1 MIHFLFFNKNV
12 VFLFLFL
19 FLLGNLN
26 CVGAGADAAGG
37 EVMFTRRT
45 FGAFGATLASDD
57 RFIAELER
65 LWCTLEQPTR
75 DGAVRRKVNKYF
87 SL

>member
-1 MIHFLFFNKNV
+1 VIHFLFFNKNV

-37 EVMFTRRT
+37 EVMFTRQRLVRLVRLSRLMIGSLRSLNGC
-45 FGAFGATLASDD
+45 GA
-57 RFIAELER
+57 
-65 LWCTLEQPTR
+65 LWSSQHAMQL
-75 DGAVRRKVNKYF
+75 
-87 SL
+87 